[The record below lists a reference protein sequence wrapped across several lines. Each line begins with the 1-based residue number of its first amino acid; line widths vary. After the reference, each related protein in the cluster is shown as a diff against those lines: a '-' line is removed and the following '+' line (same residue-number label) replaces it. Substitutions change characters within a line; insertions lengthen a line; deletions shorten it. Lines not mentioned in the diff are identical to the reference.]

1 LKLLRDAVAEKVK
14 TQGYLVGLDGRRLD
28 SRSPHS
34 ALNLLLQSAGALV
47 MKRAMVDLYKSLGAS
62 QDIHK
67 RNTFIV
73 VNVHD
78 EIQILVREGEEERIG
93 NLAVQKIKEAGESFR
108 LRCPLS
114 GEWKAGN
121 SWARTH

>member
-1 LKLLRDAVAEKVK
+1 VAEKVK

-34 ALNLLLQSAGALV
+34 ALNLLLQSAGAFV
-47 MKRAMVDLYKSLGAS
+47 MKRAMVLLYKSLIASGA
-62 QDIHK
+62 IHK
-67 RNTFIV
+67 REVFQV
-73 VNVHD
+73 VSVHD
-78 EIQILVREGEEERIG
+78 EVQLMVQEGLEEEIG
-93 NLAVQKIKEAGESFR
+93 KLAVDKIKEAGESFR